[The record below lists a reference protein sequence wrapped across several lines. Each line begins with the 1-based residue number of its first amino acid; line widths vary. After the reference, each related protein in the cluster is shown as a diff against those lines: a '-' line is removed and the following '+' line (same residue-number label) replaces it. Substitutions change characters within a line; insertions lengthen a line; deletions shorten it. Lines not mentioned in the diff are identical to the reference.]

1 MHFLSK
7 NVVKDDFFILFGDF
21 SPTREFLNIW
31 RRHHC
36 RWRAANFDLCSALM
50 AIEQWGFF
58 NVPHQLWYG
67 ASVYNGHLRGPV
79 TLTPIAEHLAMQ
91 LSLPVFNDLGLW
103 RLGFEP
109 QNFRSLGESSN
120 QLRNHRGWFFKT
132 FFSSSTFKYRYIC
145 GNLLQ
150 KSEIYTFMQYSSIN
164 NVRYLEKS

>member
-1 MHFLSK
+1 MI
-7 NVVKDDFFILFGDF
+7 FFYFVCLLGDF

-36 RWRAANFDLCSALM
+36 RWRAANFDLCSAHM

-58 NVPHQLWYG
+58 NVPHLLWYG

-109 QNFRSLGESSN
+109 QNFRSWGESSN
-120 QLRNHRGWFFKT
+120 QLRNHRGWFLKHSFQVVHLNTGIFAEICCKNLKFKHLC
-132 FFSSSTFKYRYIC
+132 SKVI
-145 GNLLQ
+145 
-150 KSEIYTFMQYSSIN
+150 
-164 NVRYLEKS
+164 